1 MEKNKVVGY
10 RNRLMVQKTRVLVA
24 GARVRRREGAIEKAI
39 LMCDEAASCAQEEA
53 LFEVQHL
60 QNRGFLRNQF
70 RFCYFE
76 LSATLMLRTSR
87 GLRLTREQRQD

>member
-1 MEKNKVVGY
+1 MEKKHNVVGY

-60 QNRGFLRNQF
+60 KILA
-70 RFCYFE
+70 
-76 LSATLMLRTSR
+76 LKKAV
-87 GLRLTREQRQD
+87 